1 MWRKTKHSTSKNG
14 KKIKAKQRDTE
25 RATTTQHNSWK
36 TLLHYFSFLSCASLF
51 RKIEKSVVSST
62 RFVVARSHLL
72 SRRAHN
78 TTQFYLIFFS
88 AFACFVG
95 RRGSVCVCM
104 VEDFV
109 SFLSLR
115 SLSCV
120 CVSGFGPESE
130 YNSRRWIFEAV
141 LLWDFY
147 LFPSRTFM
155 SLHFFP
161 SIDLFLLVH

>member
-25 RATTTQHNSWK
+25 QATTTQHNSWK

-51 RKIEKSVVSST
+51 RKMEKSVVSSA

-95 RRGSVCVCM
+95 RRCICVHGRRLCFPSFSSFSFVCLCVGFWSR
-104 VEDFV
+104 ERAH
-109 SFLSLR
+109 LS
-115 SLSCV
+115 SLDIWGCIV
-120 CVSGFGPESE
+120 VG
-130 YNSRRWIFEAV
+130 
-141 LLWDFY
+141 FY
-147 LFPSRTFM
+147 LFPNRTFM

-161 SIDLFLLVH
+161 SVDLFLLVH